1 MTITINKM
9 KRDLQNGNATMIAI
23 TMQRVEA
30 LLNQCDPQGSTHR
43 QLSEL
48 MILANDRILKEAYA
62 DDVAQQLYDLK
73 KLMGQWMKVIV
84 EADYRS
90 EKFAHAK
97 QKYNELKAA
106 YELIDKYTI

>member
-9 KRDLQNGNATMIAI
+9 KRDLQNGNASMIAI
-23 TMQRVEA
+23 TMQRIEG
-30 LLNQCDPQGSTHR
+30 LLAECEPQGATHR
-43 QLSEL
+43 QLTEL
-48 MILANDRILKEAYA
+48 MELANDRILKEAYA

-84 EADYRS
+84 DADYNS
-90 EKFAHAK
+90 EKFYHAK

-106 YELIDKYTI
+106 YELIDKYTL